1 MSSIIIV
8 TGRVTADPVM
18 QQAKNSGTEYI
29 SLGLATN
36 QRGQNGKEDPIFYQC
51 YCNKFLADRLIKAG
65 VKKSKC
71 LMVYGDLELHP
82 YIHQKGNNAGQA
94 AITPQIMV
102 KDWQFLPAN
111 RNDTNAATPVPGNPM
126 VGNPNVPP
134 VPANGATY
142 NGNPAMG
149 MNPSGTVPTGA
160 MPVNNNMMPRPHN
173 RCLMLRQGDRLM
185 HHRDLRLAMCQVMD
199 LPIFQKTHHHSSFH
213 SRKLSKIPKMKELH
227 FPVSTGLLQFLFLLK
242 QTWRK

>member
-36 QRGQNGKEDPIFYQC
+36 QRGQSGKEEPIFYQC

-65 VKKSKC
+65 VKKSTC

-142 NGNPAMG
+142 NGNPG
-149 MNPSGTVPTGA
+149 MILPVP
-160 MPVNNNMMPRPHN
+160 
-173 RCLMLRQGDRLM
+173 CL
-185 HHRDLRLAMCQVMD
+185 LAQCQS
-199 LPIFQKTHHHSSFH
+199 IT
-213 SRKLSKIPKMKELH
+213 I
-227 FPVSTGLLQFLFLLK
+227 
-242 QTWRK
+242 

>member
-8 TGRVTADPVM
+8 TGRVTADRGVM

-36 QRGQNGKEDPIFYQC
+36 QRGQNGKEEPDPLLSVLLQQVSC
-51 YCNKFLADRLIKAG
+51 RSTD
-65 VKKSKC
+65 KSRCQKINVSHG
-71 LMVYGDLELHP
+71 LYGDLELHP

-134 VPANGATY
+134 VPANGA
-142 NGNPAMG
+142 
-149 MNPSGTVPTGA
+149 PS
-160 MPVNNNMMPRPHN
+160 
-173 RCLMLRQGDRLM
+173 
-185 HHRDLRLAMCQVMD
+185 
-199 LPIFQKTHHHSSFH
+199 
-213 SRKLSKIPKMKELH
+213 
-227 FPVSTGLLQFLFLLK
+227 
-242 QTWRK
+242 

>member
-36 QRGQNGKEDPIFYQC
+36 QRGQNGKEEPIFYQC

-65 VKKSKC
+65 VKKSTC

-111 RNDTNAATPVPGNPM
+111 RNDANAATPAQGNSM
-126 VGNPNVPP
+126 VGNPNIP
-134 VPANGATY
+134 PANNTAYG
-142 NGNPAMG
+142 GNPAMG
-149 MNPSGTVPTGA
+149 MNPPGAVPAGTMPANNTTMPHAAQQMSYAQTGGAAYAPQGLASGDGFTNVPENT
-160 MPVNNNMMPRPHN
+160 PP
-173 RCLMLRQGDRLM
+173 Q
-185 HHRDLRLAMCQVMD
+185 Q
-199 LPIFQKTHHHSSFH
+199 LP
-213 SRKLSKIPKMKELH
+213 
-227 FPVSTGLLQFLFLLK
+227 FP
-242 QTWRK
+242 

>member
-36 QRGQNGKEDPIFYQC
+36 QRGQNGKEEPIFYQC

-65 VKKSKC
+65 VKKSTC

-82 YIHQKGNNAGQA
+82 YIHQKGNNVGQA

-160 MPVNNNMMPRPHN
+160 MPVNNNMMPQAAQQMSYAPAGGSAYAP
-173 RCLMLRQGDRLM
+173 QGFTAGNVSGDGFTNIPENTPP
-185 HHRDLRLAMCQVMD
+185 QQ
-199 LPIFQKTHHHSSFH
+199 LP
-213 SRKLSKIPKMKELH
+213 
-227 FPVSTGLLQFLFLLK
+227 FP
-242 QTWRK
+242 